1 MNDPNKELE
10 SIQQELD
17 SLKQQLDEA
26 NVKIKFHEYIFSNLG
41 LNINEISVFENK
53 ILELKKTMKMN
64 CPL

>member
-26 NVKIKFHEYIFSNLG
+26 DVKIKFHEYIFFKFR
-41 LNINEISVFENK
+41 IK
-53 ILELKKTMKMN
+53 YK
-64 CPL
+64 